1 MTDRVLVDT
10 GPIVAILSSDDPH
23 HAVCSSELR
32 KHRQPWLTCWPV
44 LTEAAWLV
52 RKESGG
58 VQRLFELVEK
68 GVIEVVELDAEA
80 PAWVA
85 KFLERYASLK
95 AQVADAA
102 LMYLAEQRDVKNILT
117 LDRRDFS
124 VYRTTA
130 GKGLHVLP
138 ET

>member
-23 HAVCSSELR
+23 HASCSGELR
-32 KHRQPWLTCWPV
+32 KHKQPWITCWPV
-44 LTEAAWLV
+44 LTEAAWLL
-52 RKESGG
+52 RKESSG

-68 GVIEVVELDAEA
+68 GVIEVVDLDAKA
-80 PAWVA
+80 PDWVA
-85 KFLERYASLK
+85 KFLKRYASVK

-102 LMYLAEQRDVKNILT
+102 LMYLAEQRGLESILT

-138 ET
+138 E

>member
-10 GPIVAILSSDDPH
+10 GPIVAILSFDDPH
-23 HAVCSSELR
+23 HESCSAELR
-32 KHRQPWLTCWPV
+32 KHKQPWITCWPV

-52 RKESGG
+52 RKEPGG

-68 GVIEVVELDAEA
+68 EVIEVVELDAKA

-102 LMYLAEQRDVKNILT
+102 LMYLAQQRGLESILT
-117 LDRRDFS
+117 LDRGDFL

-138 ET
+138 E